1 MCFAFQFLSSVDKTM
16 PSGVA
21 RRLPLFSRIPIFVVT
36 IAGMPTSFQRALSR
50 SEVPLMKVPLAV
62 FRESKL

>member
-1 MCFAFQFLSSVDKTM
+1 MSFAFQFLSSVDKTM

-21 RRLPLFSRIPIFVVT
+21 QCLSLFSRIPIFVVT
-36 IAGMPTSFQRALSR
+36 IAGMPTSFQPALSR
-50 SEVPLMKVPLAV
+50 SEAPLIKVPLAV

>member
-1 MCFAFQFLSSVDKTM
+1 MSFAFQFLSSVDKTM

-36 IAGMPTSFQRALSR
+36 TATMRASIQRALSR
-50 SEVPLMKVPLAV
+50 SEVPVMKVPLAV